1 MNNKKCAYCGFIN
14 FMTAEVCRKC
24 EAILTTSPETE
35 QHPAY
40 YGQPAARYAPG
51 AVMPYQPPKRN
62 FPILKGAAI
71 SLVSL
76 VVVAALGGGGAAF
89 LKSHSKVTW
98 QAYHPEGSTM
108 TVMMPNEPTRHEPV
122 TTPLPTGTMTNHSYV
137 SIVTGQGTAMFCFVD
152 YTETEFTDDITAKAL
167 DAELNDFLKRTN
179 STLISKQSI
188 NYQGVAGVEFEIK
201 PPDSLGPRMNRGF
214 GKLLLT
220 TSRLYFFSIVANE
233 QSNMFSE
240 RDKFLNPTLPA
251 PPPNVHVFRE
261 KIPPPTFISQP

>member
-24 EAILTTSPETE
+24 EAILTTSPEAE
-35 QHPAY
+35 QHPGY

-51 AVMPYQPPKRN
+51 SIMPYQAPKN
-62 FPILKGAAI
+62 SFPVLK
-71 SLVSL
+71 VSAYVFVG
-76 VVVAALGGGGAAF
+76 VVVLAALSGGGMAF

-98 QAYHPEGSTM
+98 REYHPEGETM

-122 TTPLPTGTMTNHSYV
+122 TTPLPTGSMTNHSYV
-137 SIVTGQGTAMFCFVD
+137 SVVTGQGTAMFCFVD
-152 YTETEFTDDITAKAL
+152 YTGTEFTDDITAQGL
-167 DAELNDFLKRTN
+167 DAELNDFLRRTN
-179 STLISKQSI
+179 STLISKKSI

-214 GKLLLT
+214 GKLLLDR
-220 TSRLYFFSIVANE
+220 SRLYFFSIVANE
-233 QSNMFSE
+233 ESNMFSE

-251 PPPNVHVFRE
+251 VPNIHVFRE
-261 KIPPPTFISQP
+261 KIPAPNSF